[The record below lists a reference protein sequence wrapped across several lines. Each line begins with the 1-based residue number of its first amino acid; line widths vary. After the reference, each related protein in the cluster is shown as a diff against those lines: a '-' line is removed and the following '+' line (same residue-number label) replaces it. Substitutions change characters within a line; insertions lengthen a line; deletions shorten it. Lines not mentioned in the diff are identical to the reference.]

1 MIVLCLILLFNILTM
16 EVKPSVPLFTD
27 YADSITVMPTFIRK
41 SKKCTEIQT
50 PFDIVLAL
58 SLPAQCLF
66 DLATFHKKRSCTVHT
81 VCIHQKEKM
90 NKQLNTKRFKFTKK
104 IYVCTHL
111 FFQREKKWLVFH
123 RQRSSDG
130 KCLLKFWW
138 CTSSGAGCW
147 RLAVVIHLIK
157 KGNNVDSWQTHLN
170 LQTKS

>member
-27 YADSITVMPTFIRK
+27 DYADSITVMPTFIRK
-41 SKKCTEIQT
+41 SKKCTEIPT

-66 DLATFHKKRSCTVHT
+66 DLATFHKKRSCTVHP

-111 FFQREKKWLVFH
+111 FFQREKKMV
-123 RQRSSDG
+123 S
-130 KCLLKFWW
+130 
-138 CTSSGAGCW
+138 
-147 RLAVVIHLIK
+147 V
-157 KGNNVDSWQTHLN
+157 
-170 LQTKS
+170 LQTKKLRWKMPFHFLVFNEEILFGNNFA